1 MSQPLYLE
9 DLSVGQ
15 RFISAS
21 CTLDAAQIKRYAAE
35 YDPQPFHLDDA
46 AAAHSFFRGLAA
58 SGWHVVGVTMRLLV
72 DGGLPIAGGIIGAG
86 AEVTWPKPTRPGDVL
101 QATSEILDIQPSKS
115 KPDRGIAT
123 VRTETRNQ
131 SGDVLLGLKVKILVF
146 RRSGTR

>member
-1 MSQPLYLE
+1 MPQPLFLE

-15 RFISAS
+15 RFESARHA
-21 CTLDAAQIKRYAAE
+21 LDAEQIKRYAAE
-35 YDPQPFHLDDA
+35 YDPQPFHMDDA
-46 AAAHSFFRGLAA
+46 AAAQSFFHGLAA

-86 AEVTWPKPTRPGDVL
+86 AEVAWPKPTRPGDVL

-123 VRTETRNQ
+123 VKTQTRNQ
-131 SGDVLLGLKVKILVF
+131 NGDVLLGLTVKILVF
-146 RRSGTR
+146 RRSTAQ